1 MDANSIMKE
10 DKNILDLTDEINDPH
25 NGNHQEVIVVDGRG
39 YKKGSSDTEEV
50 YTLIDVIDDNQ
61 TSDKINI
68 EIMARSEEIIERIA
82 RKIVPEIAERIIREE
97 IEKLKKAG
105 DTE

>member
-1 MDANSIMKE
+1 MDADSMTK
-10 DKNILDLTDEINDPH
+10 DSKHILDLTDEISDSV

-39 YKKGSSDTEEV
+39 YKKDLHAGEEV
-50 YTLIDVIDDNQ
+50 YTLVDVVDDDQ
-61 TSDKINI
+61 TQDKINKAI
-68 EIMARSEEIIERIA
+68 LARSEEIIERIA

-105 DTE
+105 DSE